1 MIIMTGGG
9 DFLGPIVDAGAL
21 VMHSARHQHIQSMQL
36 THTPAQFQPVDFIHM
51 VRIGTLNFRF
61 QRSNDSTVFAHNA
74 CSKTTKTDD
83 TKHERCKIES
93 ST

>member
-61 QRSNDSTVFAHNA
+61 QRRNDSTVFAHNA
-74 CSKTTKTDD
+74 CSQTAQKRTTQNMRDAN
-83 TKHERCKIES
+83 
-93 ST
+93 